1 MKTYGVQTY
10 NIGKQQHDNFLM
22 RVFLSKSKK
31 WFRNWSHSKVGNWE
45 TRKVT
50 SARSF
55 SDTLQTPQART
66 FCEIVRKY
74 VKLNFRK

>member
-31 WFRNWSHSKVGNWE
+31 WFRNWSHSKVENWE